1 MIVSLLV
8 SLLVVGVAEAG
19 TTVLAGAG
27 KAAAG
32 GAGAVAA
39 VGVIADRIITVADRI
54 VTA

>member
-8 SLLVVGVAEAG
+8 SLLVVGVAEVG
-19 TTVLAGAG
+19 TTVLAGA
-27 KAAAG
+27 AAG
-32 GAGAVAA
+32 GAGTVAA